1 MNFKRTIFA
10 IVVVMGLLIV
20 IPFMIPTDTY
30 IRQIEQGVSEK
41 LGVPVKVRGL
51 HLALLP
57 SPRANIRDVVIG
69 RDAEIQ
75 IERISAVLD
84 MSTLFD
90 HVKVISRLEFRR
102 PVVKQAALEI
112 LGALAGEENSPEA
125 AASVAVRRIVLKKAQ
140 LEWEGLTLP
149 LLDADV
155 AMSEDGRLQQAAI
168 ASEDNKLSIK
178 ASPKGAGYAA
188 RLQAQQWTP
197 PAGPALLFD
206 TLVADIDYAGQAVEV
221 NNIDATLYRG
231 RLQGSARLDW
241 SKGWRLAGKIKTDA
255 IELGDASKLF
265 TRTVK
270 VSGRVSGSGTFSSSA
285 KEAGQLRDQLVLDYK
300 FNVAD
305 GVLYGMD
312 LIKAAT
318 LLVRQGETGGETRFD
333 VLSGTL
339 HTSGKQID
347 LRQLRATSGLL
358 AAQGNVRITPERKL
372 AGKVDAELKQ
382 GVALVTVPLEISG
395 TLDQPLVMPTKA
407 ALAGAIAGTAVLG
420 PLGTSL
426 GAKAGSALDKLFG
439 GN

>member
-41 LGVPVKVRGL
+41 LGGPVKVRGL

-155 AMSEDGRLQQAAI
+155 AMSEDGRLQQAVI

-178 ASPKGAGYAA
+178 ASPKGAGYDGQLVIFAGNGCL
-188 RLQAQQWTP
+188 LQAKITSCP
-197 PAGPALLFD
+197 SRPVPKEPAMLPGCRRS
-206 TLVADIDYAGQAVEV
+206 
-221 NNIDATLYRG
+221 NG
-231 RLQGSARLDW
+231 RLRPGRRCCSIPWWLISTMQ
-241 SKGWRLAGKIKTDA
+241 GWRW
-255 IELGDASKLF
+255 
-265 TRTVK
+265 R
-270 VSGRVSGSGTFSSSA
+270 
-285 KEAGQLRDQLVLDYK
+285 
-300 FNVAD
+300 
-305 GVLYGMD
+305 
-312 LIKAAT
+312 
-318 LLVRQGETGGETRFD
+318 
-333 VLSGTL
+333 
-339 HTSGKQID
+339 
-347 LRQLRATSGLL
+347 
-358 AAQGNVRITPERKL
+358 
-372 AGKVDAELKQ
+372 
-382 GVALVTVPLEISG
+382 
-395 TLDQPLVMPTKA
+395 
-407 ALAGAIAGTAVLG
+407 
-420 PLGTSL
+420 
-426 GAKAGSALDKLFG
+426 
-439 GN
+439 